1 MNQPPNI
8 TLAGHGNNVWLFA
21 LGVKCTFAYHG
32 SVIKVALTG
41 FGKVDETLYTLGGF
55 DKLGVEARIMV
66 KTVTL
71 NADIP
76 ASRELRITLP
86 ADVPTGSA
94 AIVIT
99 VSPTSAS
106 TSATCDDLL
115 NSEFLG
121 MWSDR
126 TDIVDSLEFA
136 RKLRS
141 ES

>member
-1 MNQPPNI
+1 
-8 TLAGHGNNVWLFA
+8 
-21 LGVKCTFAYHG
+21 
-32 SVIKVALTG
+32 
-41 FGKVDETLYTLGGF
+41 
-55 DKLGVEARIMV
+55 MV

-86 ADVPTGSA
+86 ADIPIGSA

-99 VSPTSAS
+99 VLPRLTPNSPTF
-106 TSATCDDLL
+106 DDLL

-121 MWSDR
+121 MWR
-126 TDIVDSLEFA
+126 ERADIVDSQEFA

>member
-1 MNQPPNI
+1 
-8 TLAGHGNNVWLFA
+8 
-21 LGVKCTFAYHG
+21 
-32 SVIKVALTG
+32 
-41 FGKVDETLYTLGGF
+41 
-55 DKLGVEARIMV
+55 MV
-66 KTVTL
+66 RTVTF
-71 NADIP
+71 NTDIP

-99 VSPTSAS
+99 VSPRLTSN
-106 TSATCDDLL
+106 SATFDDLL
-115 NSEFLG
+115 NSEFFG

-141 ES
+141 ESWNKSAP